1 MTDASAPATVLRRQ
15 VVVRD
20 WRSMEYGVA
29 LEAMRAFTQA
39 RGPDTADEIWLV
51 EHPPVFTMGLAARAE
66 HVLAPGAIPVV
77 QTERGGQVTYH
88 GPGQVVAYV
97 MVDLHRAHLT
107 VRGFVERLEQAVID
121 TLAGFGV
128 QATRRTGAPGV
139 YVESA
144 AGGAGAKIA
153 SLGVRISRGCSYH
166 GVALNVAMDLE
177 PFLRINPC
185 GYPGLVVT
193 DLRTLIGQADPA
205 ATAARLGLTLAHTLE
220 GS

>member
-1 MTDASAPATVLRRQ
+1 MRGLRP
-15 VVVRD
+15 
-20 WRSMEYGVA
+20 MAYAAA
-29 LEAMRAFTQA
+29 LEAMRAFTQT
-39 RGPDTADEIWLV
+39 RGAGTADEIWLV

-66 HVLAPGAIPVV
+66 HLLAPGTIPVV

-97 MVDLHRAHLT
+97 LVDLHRAHLT
-107 VRGFVERLEQAVID
+107 VRGFVDRLEQAVID
-121 TLAGFGV
+121 TLARFGV
-128 QATRRTGAPGV
+128 QATRRPGAPGV
-139 YVESA
+139 YVETA
-144 AGGAGAKIA
+144 ADGPGAKIA

-185 GYPGLVVT
+185 GYPGLAVT
-193 DLRTLIGQADPA
+193 DLRTLIGPTDPA
-205 ATAARLGLTLAHTLE
+205 AVADRFGQTLAHLLE